1 MGLLIAIIRKRQL
14 RMMKSTAEWQL
25 HLITQ
30 GIYAAQ
36 KSANDLLQVGTD
48 YESDS
53 LIAKKLQ
60 QRQYKL
66 KLVEEKL
73 NEKKSILETQI
84 KEYTE
89 EMQSCQ
95 SMIDAHIKDNFS
107 YNIAA

>member
-1 MGLLIAIIRKRQL
+1 MGLLIAIMRKREL
-14 RMMKSTAEWQL
+14 RKLKSNAEWQL

-30 GIYAAQ
+30 SVHATQ
-36 KSANDLLQVGTD
+36 KSNNDLLQVGTN

-53 LIAKKLQ
+53 ALSKKLQ

-66 KLVEEKL
+66 KILEEKL
-73 NEKKSILETQI
+73 NERKAVIEVQI

-95 SMIDAHIKDNFS
+95 SMIDAHIKDMFS
-107 YNIAA
+107 YNIS

>member
-14 RMMKSTAEWQL
+14 RLMKSTAEWQL

-30 GIYAAQ
+30 SKLAAQ

-53 LIAKKLQ
+53 VIAKKLQ

-66 KLVEEKL
+66 KLLEEKL
-73 NEKKSILETQI
+73 DEKKGILETQI

-95 SMIDAHIKDNFS
+95 SMIDAHIKESFS
-107 YNIAA
+107 YSIS

>member
-25 HLITQ
+25 HLISQ
-30 GIYAAQ
+30 AQLAAQ

-60 QRQYKL
+60 QRQQKL
-66 KLVEEKL
+66 KLLEEKL
-73 NEKKSILETQI
+73 NDKKGTLELQI

-89 EMQSCQ
+89 EMNSCQ
-95 SMIDAHIKDNFS
+95 SMIDAHIKDAFS

>member
-1 MGLLIAIIRKRQL
+1 MGLLIAIIRKKQL

-30 GIYAAQ
+30 SVHAAQ

-53 LIAKKLQ
+53 AIAKKLQ

-66 KLVEEKL
+66 KLLEEKL
-73 NEKKSILETQI
+73 NERKAVLETQI
-84 KEYTE
+84 KEYSE

-95 SMIDAHIKDNFS
+95 SMIDAHIKDMFS
-107 YNIAA
+107 YNVG